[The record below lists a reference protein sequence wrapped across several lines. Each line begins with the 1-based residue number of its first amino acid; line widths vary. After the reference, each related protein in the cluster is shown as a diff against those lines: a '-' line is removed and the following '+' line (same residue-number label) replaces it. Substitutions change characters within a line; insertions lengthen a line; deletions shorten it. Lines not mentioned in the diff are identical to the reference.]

1 MTMLKSQQYKQR
13 IKLLQNETTP
23 PKKWQRRSL
32 LSLSSSG
39 DLKWSESTT
48 RRHRPSEHANGSGGL
63 PGGYFASSIRS
74 PRGDVEL
81 ASLDDKQVLS
91 PVRGVTRR
99 LDYST
104 AAAVTNELAQR
115 GSSRPMAE
123 GESKKIYI
131 SLKTKQV
138 IRKEIEVNLQT
149 FPVTLSNLA
158 LLLHGSKAVLDAVL
172 EEPLTHSPGA
182 KENDSEFH
190 LLHGLQAISLNED
203 CEMEATRKSKREAY
217 KRALS
222 SYITRGNNQWV
233 NSWEECEDVLGE
245 IFLWTSTEAQGS
257 KSDRD
262 AVAVAEHLE
271 EGTTVEEREALT
283 VITRTSTPSKMTH
296 SAKQK
301 FPATK
306 TIPKKATP
314 SPIKAA
320 VHSMKSSIK
329 DIAQKGLKAKDP
341 SHLSLENFRKMIEN
355 KIGPSKWNRVF
366 WRPHHLT
373 PSITE
378 EAAARIDQRI
388 EELEKSRTSKV
399 DQILAARQEAELQ
412 RQAAERASSLL
423 RPLTEEEEAIVQKA
437 LYGIGPPNEIL
448 ASQDADSV
456 QRSSMQRLQPG
467 QWLNDEI
474 INYFLKNCLARRD
487 EKLCA
492 AQPGRKRSHF
502 FNSYFVQTM
511 FDEKNQ
517 NPALRG
523 KYAYKN
529 VKRWSKKVPGKDIFN
544 LKYIVCPINLDN
556 MHWTSA
562 VIFMEEKKIQYYD
575 SLGGTDRT
583 KLEGLLQYVKDE
595 WKVKKGDE
603 MDASGWKLV
612 GCTRDTPRQLNGYDC
627 GVFTCM
633 FSDFISQDCPLL
645 FSQKHVNQ
653 CRERIALSIMKN
665 CAIE

>member
-13 IKLLQNETTP
+13 IKLLENETTP

-48 RRHRPSEHANGSGGL
+48 RRHRNHVNGSGGL
-63 PGGYFASSIRS
+63 PSGYFANSIRS

-81 ASLDDKQVLS
+81 ASLNAKKLLS
-91 PVRGVTRR
+91 PARAVTKR

-104 AAAVTNELAQR
+104 SEATKKAPLQSRQWAPQR
-115 GSSRPMAE
+115 GSSTRSVADGGSE
-123 GESKKIYI
+123 KIYI
-131 SLKTKQV
+131 SSKTKQV
-138 IRKEIEVNLQT
+138 IRKEIEVNLQE
-149 FPVTLSNLA
+149 FPATLSNVA
-158 LLLHGSKAVLDAVL
+158 LLLHDSHAVLDAIL
-172 EEPLTHSPGA
+172 EETLTHSPSA

-190 LLHGLQAISLNED
+190 LLRGLQTISLD
-203 CEMEATRKSKREAY
+203 DHCEMETTRQHKRDAY

-222 SYITRGNNQWV
+222 SYITRGNNEWIH
-233 NSWEECEDVLGE
+233 SWDECEQVLAK
-245 IFLWTSTEAQGS
+245 IFFWSKDLRGSNHDNEA
-257 KSDRD
+257 
-262 AVAVAEHLE
+262 H
-271 EGTTVEEREALT
+271 VERTLVDEKEALP
-283 VITRTSTPSKMTH
+283 IDNRTSTPSKITH
-296 SAKQK
+296 PAKQK
-301 FPATK
+301 FVTTK
-306 TIPKKATP
+306 TLPKKSIP
-314 SPIKAA
+314 SPVKAA
-320 VHSMKSSIK
+320 VHSMKSSVK
-329 DIAQKGLKAKDP
+329 DLAEKGHKANDP
-341 SHLSLENFRKMIEN
+341 SHLSLDSFRKMIEN
-355 KIGPSKWNRVF
+355 KIGASKWNRVF
-366 WRPHHLT
+366 RRPHHLT
-373 PSITE
+373 APSIVE

-388 EELEKSRTSKV
+388 EQLEKSRTYKV

-412 RQAAERASSLL
+412 RQASERASSLL
-423 RPLTEEEEAIVQKA
+423 RPLTEEEESIVRKA
-437 LYGIGPPNEIL
+437 LYGIGPPNQIL

-474 INYFLKNCLARRD
+474 INYFLKNCLAKRD

-517 NPALRG
+517 NPTLRG

-544 LKYIVCPINLDN
+544 LKYIICPINLDN

-595 WKVKKGDE
+595 WKVKKGEE
-603 MDASGWKLV
+603 MDASAWRLV
-612 GCTRDTPRQLNGYDC
+612 GCTPDTPRQLNGYDC